1 MIRVSIDPWTYIKL
15 LCLIE
20 LNIYCQFYLLN
31 IRAVRYSHSGV
42 YEEKSSGG
50 NNVLSDIKGSYF
62 RSNITNKNNWR
73 TNVFLGKFIPKV
85 LYNLKYKKQRKI
97 SKRNLMLVINVTRAI
112 GLRPGRV
119 WVKLREIVLSQYK
132 FDVLIKSSLQFVKFP
147 LQEFTFSEW
156 WNI

>member
-1 MIRVSIDPWTYIKL
+1 
-15 LCLIE
+15 
-20 LNIYCQFYLLN
+20 
-31 IRAVRYSHSGV
+31 
-42 YEEKSSGG
+42 
-50 NNVLSDIKGSYF
+50 
-62 RSNITNKNNWR
+62 
-73 TNVFLGKFIPKV
+73 VFLGKFIPKV

-156 WNI
+156 